1 LGLFLIHTFLSSKKA
16 IFARMG
22 NISKAPL
29 ISIVIPCYNE
39 ESTIGQVLDSLY
51 HQTYPRSQMEVIV
64 ADGRSTDRSRDI
76 IQAYA
81 EAHPDLRIYLLD
93 NPNRTTPSGLN
104 VAIAHAKGELIVR
117 MDGHSIPP
125 PDYVERLVA
134 LQLAGKGDN
143 VGGICKIEPRTDT
156 PVAKVIARAWGHPL
170 AVGDSWYRR
179 QDATPMYV
187 DHVLFGTYRR
197 ETFGRLGGFNEALL
211 TNEDYEMDARI
222 RLAGGKVWL
231 DPSIQVVYYP
241 PATFRG
247 LIRQYFRYGYWKLLM
262 IWKYPS
268 TLRWR
273 QLLPPLYV
281 LSVVGSV
288 AIAPFWKVGA
298 YLLMALLIPYISAL
312 VGAGILDAWRQRK
325 GYYLWG
331 LPVAIAIMHWAW
343 GIGFLVRLG
352 EVLIHGAPPSQI
364 PRFQWSEAPQVPS
377 EVST

>member
-1 LGLFLIHTFLSSKKA
+1 
-16 IFARMG
+16 MG
-22 NISKAPL
+22 NISETPL
-29 ISIVIPCYNE
+29 VSIVIPCYNE
-39 ESTIGQVLDSLY
+39 EKTIGQVLDSLY
-51 HQTYPRSQMEVIV
+51 HQTYPRSRMEVIV

-93 NPNRTTPSGLN
+93 NPNRITPSGLN
-104 VAIAHAKGELIVR
+104 VAIAHAKGEIIVR

-156 PVAKVIARAWGHPL
+156 PVAKAIARAWGHPL

-197 ETFGRLGGFNEALL
+197 ETFARLGGFNEAIP
-211 TNEDYEMDARI
+211 TNEDYEMDIRI
-222 RLAGGKVWL
+222 QLSGGKIWL
-231 DPSIQVVYYP
+231 DPRIQVVYYP
-241 PATFRG
+241 PATFGG
-247 LIRQYFRYGYWKLLM
+247 LIRQFFRYGYRKLPT

-288 AIAPFWKVGA
+288 AIAPFCRVGA
-298 YLLMALLIPYISAL
+298 YLLMALLIPYIGAL
-312 VGAGILDAWRQRK
+312 VGAGILDAWRHRK

-331 LPVAIAIMHWAW
+331 LPIAIAIMHWVW
-343 GIGFLVRLG
+343 GIGFLIRLG
-352 EVLIHGAPPSQI
+352 EALIHGVPPSQI

-377 EVST
+377 QAST